1 MSRIFVSLVVFA
13 SLAACHAAKGP
24 EVCVLGTRPHEV
36 VFVQV
41 TNPASRPMRLSKLDY
56 AFLADNRTVSTGE
69 VPLDEREVPAG
80 AAIIVEVPLDADADQ
95 PMTLT
100 GTLTAE
106 LDQMVRDFE
115 VRAQIQPH

>member
-1 MSRIFVSLVVFA
+1 
-13 SLAACHAAKGP
+13 
-24 EVCVLGTRPHEV
+24 

-41 TNPASRPMRLSKLDY
+41 TNPANRPMRLAKLDY
-56 AFLADNRTVSTGE
+56 TFLADNRTVSTGQ

-80 AAIIVEVPLDADADQ
+80 AAIVLEIPLDTDADK

-106 LDQMVRDFE
+106 QDEIVRDFQ
-115 VRAQIQPH
+115 VKAQIQPH